1 MTTIT
6 ATETTV
12 TDIHGKLYPTT
23 VHRIVKPTS
32 VAEIAAAIC
41 TAADEGRAVSIAGG
55 RHAMGGQQFGAGTVL
70 LDMTAMNRI
79 IALDRERGV
88 VEVEAGIQW
97 PELIGGLAAMQ
108 TGEPEPWGIIQ
119 KQTGA
124 DRLSLGGALSAN
136 VHGRGLTLG
145 PIIAD
150 VVSFTLV
157 DADGRVHTCSRDENG
172 ELFRLA
178 IGGYGLFGVIATVRL
193 RLAKRSKVE
202 RVVRVI
208 DVDALMPAFAERIAD
223 GFTYGDFQFAIDP
236 AGEDFLRTVS
246 SPATARSTRH
256 PDPARPARALHARI
270 GASCSSMGHVDKRRA
285 VDAYK
290 AHYLATSGQ
299 IYWSDTHQMS
309 EYLDDY
315 HLALDHHMGAPA
327 PATEVITE
335 IYVPRNDLAR
345 FFADVRADFLAN
357 AVDVIYGTVRLIERD
372 EESFL
377 AWAREPWA
385 CVIFNLHTVHTPEGI
400 AKAGDDVPPADRSR
414 DPLRRQLLPDL
425 PPLRDPGAG
434 GDVLPAVPRIP
445 PPQTPLRPRGA
456 LPERLVP
463 PPTRAC
469 SRMGK
474 PHWNHTGLGERCL
487 DSARHDSWLWSG
499 RIHNDG
505 HPERRPQPESR
516 DLSLDANRLTK
527 ATVLSPGGTSEI
539 QPWISNPGRG

>member
-70 LDMTAMNRI
+70 LDMIAMNRI
-79 IALDRERGV
+79 IALDCERGV

-97 PELIGGLAAMQ
+97 PELIAGLAAMQ
-108 TGEPEPWGIIQ
+108 SNELEPWGIIQ

-136 VHGRGLTLG
+136 VHGRGLTLR

-172 ELFRLA
+172 ELFRLD
-178 IGGYGLFGVIATVRL
+178 IGGYGLFGVIATVQL

-208 DVDALMPAFAERIAD
+208 DVDDLMPAFEERIAD

-236 AGEDFLRTVS
+236 AGEDFLKDGIFSCYRPVD
-246 SPATARSTRH
+246 PATPIPTDQRVLSTE
-256 PDPARPARALHARI
+256 DWGKLLLY
-270 GASCSSMGHVDKRRA
+270 GHVDKRRA

-315 HLALDHHMGAPA
+315 HLALDYRMGAPA

-335 IYVPRNDLAR
+335 LYVPRERLAD
-345 FFADVRADFLAN
+345 FFADARADFLAN
-357 AVDVIYGTVRLIERD
+357 TVDVIYGTVRLIERD
-372 EESFL
+372 DESFL

-385 CVIFNLHTVHTPEGI
+385 CIIFNLHTVHTPVGI
-400 AKAGDDVPPADRSR
+400 AKAGR
-414 DPLRRQLLPDL
+414 
-425 PPLRDPGAG
+425 
-434 GDVLPAVPRIP
+434 
-445 PPQTPLRPRGA
+445 
-456 LPERLVP
+456 
-463 PPTRAC
+463 
-469 SRMGK
+469 
-474 PHWNHTGLGERCL
+474 
-487 DSARHDSWLWSG
+487 
-499 RIHNDG
+499 
-505 HPERRPQPESR
+505 
-516 DLSLDANRLTK
+516 
-527 ATVLSPGGTSEI
+527 
-539 QPWISNPGRG
+539 